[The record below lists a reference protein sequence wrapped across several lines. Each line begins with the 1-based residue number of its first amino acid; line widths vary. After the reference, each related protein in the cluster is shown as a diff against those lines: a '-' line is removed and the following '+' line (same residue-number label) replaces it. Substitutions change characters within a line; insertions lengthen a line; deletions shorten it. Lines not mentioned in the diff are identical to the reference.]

1 MRPPFLERIA
11 AISRNA
17 EKNRERCAVRTKKQK
32 LANLQEKY
40 GEERERAKSDRLY
53 LANEILGYDFSP
65 ETHHLLFD
73 QYPPFIA
80 GHPWQ
85 FEQRDVLVLWARG
98 HFKTTAVMVVLVIQ
112 AILVFPDIAILIMQG
127 NIKNTQ
133 ERLKEIASHF
143 LGNAQGSRLLEI
155 FPEFCRAPKRGKG
168 PPGPVT
174 AKDLQLTKNSFVT
187 PARQRLQIPQATV
200 TVASPK
206 TIKTGQH
213 FKLGIF
219 DDLVN
224 DQNYRSRAQL
234 RKVQEDF
241 DMCFPLIDPGC
252 PRFVSGTRYAFGD
265 LYDVIVERTK
275 RVAGASHADWRV
287 SITTAWKDDDEMAGV
302 PRFPQ
307 YIGKD
312 GNPHGFTPEILWQV
326 KRDSPGIYASQYL
339 NKPMLESQQI
349 LTEEDMEAATVL
361 PHQLPALSSSVL
373 FIDLAAEGDTEPD
386 DSVIIEGKTD
396 AQGTMY
402 AVGGE
407 GGKWNIPQLGAAVI
421 KYALKVRPAKILI
434 EETASAKYF
443 VEYLRMAVR
452 DLGLNLPLDYIKM
465 DNRKDA
471 KATRIKTYAGHVKGG
486 RLKFV
491 VGLSYWAKLVK
502 QSIQFQPNMK
512 HAHDDYPDT
521 MALMCSVYAVR
532 YLNIAPKQINAGP
545 HDVYD
550 VDEAG
555 VIRRQKDMI
564 QVFGQE
570 PMLPVRPQPEEIV
583 TDQQTMGADF
593 AC

>member
-1 MRPPFLERIA
+1 M
-11 AISRNA
+11 
-17 EKNRERCAVRTKKQK
+17 
-32 LANLQEKY
+32 
-40 GEERERAKSDRLY
+40 Y
-53 LANEILGYDFSP
+53 LANEILGYDFRP
-65 ETHHLLFD
+65 ETHQELFD
-73 QYPPFIA
+73 QYPPFIE
-80 GHPWQ
+80 GVPWQ
-85 FEQRDVLVLWARG
+85 FEQRDVLILWARG
-98 HFKTTAVMVVLVIQ
+98 HFKTTAVMVVIVIQ
-112 AILVFPDIAILIMQG
+112 AILVSPDIPILIMQG

-143 LGNAQGSRLLEI
+143 LGIAQDSRLLEI
-155 FPEFCRAPKRGKG
+155 FPEFCHKPGKPG
-168 PPGPVT
+168 PPARQST
-174 AKDLQLTKNSFVT
+174 KADLQLTRNSFVT
-187 PARQRLQIPQATV
+187 PARQRSQIPQATV

-224 DQNYRSRAQL
+224 DQNYRSRTLL

-275 RVAGASHADWRV
+275 RVSGPAHADWKV
-287 SITTAWKDDDEMAGV
+287 SITTAWKNDDEPAGI
-302 PRFPQ
+302 PRMPR

-312 GNPHGFTPEILWQV
+312 GNPHGFSPEILWQV
-326 KRDSPGIYASQYL
+326 KHDSPGIYASQYL

-349 LTEEDMEAATVL
+349 LTQEDMAKATIL
-361 PHQLPALSSSVL
+361 PHQAPPLSSSVL

-396 AQGTMY
+396 AQGVMY
-402 AVGGE
+402 AVGGD
-407 GGKWNIPQLGAAVI
+407 GDRWNIPQLGAVVI
-421 KYALKVRPAKILI
+421 QYALKVRPAKILI

-452 DLGLNLPLDYIKM
+452 DLGINLPLDYIKV
-465 DNRKDA
+465 DNRKGA
-471 KATRIKTYAGHVKGG
+471 KPTRVKAYAGHVKGG
-486 RLKFV
+486 RLKFFA
-491 VGLSYWAKLVK
+491 GLSYWQKLVK

-532 YLNIAPKQINAGP
+532 YLNIAPKQINPGP

-550 VDEAG
+550 VDEQG
-555 VIRRQKDMI
+555 VIKRQKDMI
-564 QVFGQE
+564 QIFGQE
-570 PMLPVRPQPEEIV
+570 PMLPIRPQPEEIV